1 MLRRRLAR
9 TVSIFLPV
17 IAVGYAWGCA
27 RQGRPTGGPQDRIPP
42 MVVSTWPDTFAT
54 VEPTRD
60 PIVITFSERISE
72 RPTVG
77 RLDDVVVVSPETGQ
91 ARVKH
96 TRSGLE
102 ISLAG
107 GLRPG
112 LVYRVRVLNTVK
124 DMFNNPMVGP
134 FELVFSTGGAYE
146 LNVLAGVVTDRITG
160 EKVDQARVEAREIP
174 ESDEEEAG
182 EEAAED
188 SDVPVYVARTD
199 TAGIFVLRYIPSGQY
214 EMTIYQDN
222 NRNREPDFRERQG
235 TTTAYLGLLPPRKD
249 TIIREVALL
258 QPDTIPA
265 RLVRVEAEDSALIR
279 LTFDD
284 FLPTPA
290 SLSPIRITLSRE
302 EGDSPGI
309 ERLLWPHQLDSLR
322 AFEDSVRVADSLA
335 MVADSLRGVAD
346 SLQMVVADL
355 EAVGDTVE
363 LPGVRAALER
373 LQARLE
379 PPERGE
385 PEEEEAPPPP
395 PPILPEPEF
404 FAFLRAPL
412 VPDQVYQV
420 TVTNVRNINGLMGGG
435 GEGEVTWEPPEPPPA
450 DTAGALPDSL
460 AARPDTTAVPPD
472 TTGVPPDTTGVPP
485 DTNGALPGF
494 SRLRPVLP
502 PHGRHE

>member
-1 MLRRRLAR
+1 MLRRSLAR
-9 TVSIFLPV
+9 AVSIFLPV
-17 IAVGYAWGCA
+17 IAAGYAGACA
-27 RQGRPTGGPQDRIPP
+27 RQGRPTGGPPDRIPP

-77 RLDDVVVVSPETGQ
+77 RLDDVVVVSPETGE

-102 ISLAG
+102 ISLSG

-124 DMFNNPMVGP
+124 DLFNNRMEGP

-182 EEAAED
+182 EEAE
-188 SDVPVYVARTD
+188 VPVYLAKTD
-199 TAGIFVLRYIPSGQY
+199 TAGIFILRYIPSGEYQ
-214 EMTIYQDN
+214 MTIYQDN
-222 NRNREPDFRERQG
+222 NRNREADFRERQG
-235 TTTAYLGLLPPRKD
+235 TATAQVGLTESKQD
-249 TIIREVALL
+249 TVITQVALL

-284 FLPTPA
+284 FLPAPA
-290 SLSPIRITLSRE
+290 SLSPIRITLARE

-335 MVADSLRGVAD
+335 IVADSLRGVAD
-346 SLQMVVADL
+346 SLQAVVAGL
-355 EAVGDTVE
+355 EAVGDTVD
-363 LPGVRAALER
+363 LPEVRDALER

-379 PPERGE
+379 PPEEEE

-404 FAFLRAPL
+404 FAFLQGPL
-412 VPDQVYQV
+412 VPNQTYQV

-435 GEGEVTWEPPEPPPA
+435 GEGTVLWQPPERPAA
-450 DTAGALPDSL
+450 DTAVAVPDSL
-460 AARPDTTAVPPD
+460 AARPDTT
-472 TTGVPPDTTGVPP
+472 GVPPDTTRVPP
-485 DTNGALPGF
+485 DTTRAPQESSTLSPI
-494 SRLRPVLP
+494 LP
-502 PHGRHE
+502 PRRRHE

>member
-1 MLRRRLAR
+1 MLRRSLAR

-27 RQGRPTGGPQDRIPP
+27 RQGRPTGGPVDRIPP
-42 MVVSTWPDTFAT
+42 MVVSTWPDTFASI
-54 VEPTRD
+54 EPTRD

-77 RLDDVVVVSPETGQ
+77 RLDDVVVVSPETGE

-102 ISLAG
+102 ISLSG

-124 DMFNNPMVGP
+124 DLFNNRMEGP
-134 FELVFSTGGAYE
+134 FELVFSTGGTYE
-146 LNVLAGVVTDRITG
+146 QNVLAGVVTDRITG
-160 EKVDQARVEAREIP
+160 ERVDQARVEAREIP
-174 ESDEEEAG
+174 ESVEEEAAG
-182 EEAAED
+182 ELD
-188 SDVPVYVARTD
+188 IPVYVAKTD
-199 TAGIFVLRYIPSGQY
+199 TAGIFILRYLPSGQY

-235 TTTAYLGLLPPRKD
+235 TTTAHLGLLAPRRD
-249 TIIREVALL
+249 TILREVSLL

-265 RLVRVEAEDSALIR
+265 RLVRVEAEDSTLIR

-322 AFEDSVRVADSLA
+322 AYEDSVRVADSLVI
-335 MVADSLRGVAD
+335 VADSLRGVAD
-346 SLQMVVADL
+346 SLRTVVADL
-355 EAVGDTVE
+355 EAAGDTLE
-363 LPGVRAALER
+363 LPEVQAALER

-379 PPERGE
+379 PPEREE

-412 VPDQVYQV
+412 VPNQTYQV

-435 GEGEVTWEPPEPPPA
+435 GEETVLWEPPERPPA
-450 DTAGALPDSL
+450 DTAVAVPDSL
-460 AARPDTTAVPPD
+460 SARPDTTSVPPD
-472 TTGVPPDTTGVPP
+472 TTRP
-485 DTNGALPGF
+485 LPK
-494 SRLRPVLP
+494 SPKPRHILP
-502 PHGRHE
+502 PHRRHE